1 MRLQRLLLLDFKN
14 YEEATIHLE
23 KDVICFLGRNGS
35 GKTNLLDAIYY
46 LSFTKSAIN
55 PSDNQNIR
63 FGKSQFMVKGFFEK
77 AGKEHEVGC
86 SYQQG
91 AKKILMEDGSAVAK
105 FSDHIGRYPVVL
117 VAPQDIELIWN
128 GSEIRRKF
136 FDSILSQF
144 DKVYLEN
151 LIIYTNNLKQ
161 RNSAL
166 KMFAETGKVDR
177 DLLASYDQ
185 KLVPSGNTIYLKR
198 KNLIKEFLPLFHK
211 HYKYLSSEAENA
223 TLDYKT
229 ELESTDLEKLLSQN
243 LSKDIALQRTTSGIH
258 RDDFLFLINQNELSR
273 FGSQGQQKSFLTSL
287 KLTEFEILSRYKNF
301 KPILLLDDIFDK
313 LDDLRISRLM
323 KMIKEGM
330 FGQLFITDARQGQ
343 CKTILEVEQVDFQ
356 AIAIENGRFVG

>member
-1 MRLQRLLLLDFKN
+1 MRLQRLLLWDFKN
-14 YEEATIHLE
+14 YEEASLRFE
-23 KDVICFLGRNGS
+23 KSVVCFLGRNGS
-35 GKTNLLDAIYY
+35 GKTNLLDAIHY

-63 FGKSQFMVKGFFEK
+63 FGQPQFMVKGFFEK
-77 AGKEHEVGC
+77 AGKEQEVVC

-91 AKKILMEDGSAVAK
+91 KKILMENSVAVAK
-105 FSDHIGRYPVVL
+105 FSEHIGRYPVVL
-117 VAPQDIELIWN
+117 IAPQDIELIWN

-136 FDSILSQF
+136 FDSILSQL

-166 KMFAETGKVDR
+166 KMFAEKGRTDR

-185 KLVPSGNTIYLKR
+185 KLVASGQVIFSKR
-198 KNLIKEFLPLFHK
+198 KNLVEEFLPVFLR
-211 HYKYLSSEAENA
+211 HYKYLSNEAEA
-223 TLDYKT
+223 AQLVYKS
-229 ELESTDLEKLLSQN
+229 ELETTDLQNLFTQN
-243 LSKDIALQRTTSGIH
+243 LSKDLALQRTTAGIH

-287 KLTEFEILSRYKNF
+287 KLTEFEILSKHKNF

-323 KMIKEGM
+323 KMIKEGI
-330 FGQLFITDARQGQ
+330 FGQIFITDARQGQ
-343 CKTILEVEQVDFQ
+343 CKTILQAEELDFQ
-356 AIAIENGRFVG
+356 AFDIENGKFVG

>member
-1 MRLQRLLLLDFKN
+1 MRLQKLLLWDFKN
-14 YEEATIHLE
+14 YEEASIHFE

-35 GKTNLLDAIYY
+35 GKTNLLDAVHY

-63 FGKSQFMVKGFFEK
+63 FGQSQFMVKGFFEK
-77 AGKEHEVGC
+77 GGRNHEVVC

-91 AKKILMEDGSAVAK
+91 AKKTIIEDGTAVAK
-105 FSDHIGRYPVVL
+105 FSEYIGKYPVVQI
-117 VAPQDIELIWN
+117 APQDIELIWN

-136 FDSILSQF
+136 FDSILSQL
-144 DKVYLEN
+144 DKIYLEQ

-166 KMFAETGKVDR
+166 KMFGETGKVDR

-185 KLVPSGNTIYLKR
+185 KLITSGNTIFQKR
-198 KNLIKEFLPLFHK
+198 KKLIAEFLPVFHK
-211 HYKYLSSEAENA
+211 HYNYLSSQAEDVSLN
-223 TLDYKT
+223 YKS
-229 ELESTDLEKLLSQN
+229 ELESSDLARLFDQN
-243 LSKDIALQRTTSGIH
+243 FSKDLALQRTTSGIH

-287 KLTEFEILSRYKNF
+287 KLTEFEILAQHKNF

-323 KMIKEGM
+323 KMIKEGR

-343 CKTILEVEQVDFQ
+343 CKALLEAEEVDFQ
-356 AIAIENGRFVG
+356 AFDIENGKFVD